1 MALFTSTPKS
11 KVGEKVALLSL
22 DCSDDDNSSG
32 YDSPVYINDEKYNDR
47 QCKIPVE
54 NADIMNDC
62 DSDFSSDD
70 DDDEG
75 SKDDESSSS
84 DDDDDLDAIDEV
96 ELANDS
102 MKVIS
107 TKTLIDNIRYIL
119 SMPDLCDITFLV
131 GPQRIPVHGLKSI
144 LGTRSRAFFS
154 MFLRQSKE
162 EMNGRK
168 KLRKKNKSIST
179 ENSNKTTIIIDSYD
193 VDVFRS
199 FILFL
204 HCGSVTMDASTVTGL
219 LCCATEFDIPDLNSA
234 CYEFIEKCA
243 SFVNAAIVIK
253 ETFRYGDHSVAEI
266 LRKKVIDKQNKS
278 HSNGKDRVG
287 RREHAV
293 GKETEV

>member
-11 KVGEKVALLSL
+11 KAGEKMSLLALN
-22 DCSDDDNSSG
+22 CSDDDNSSG
-32 YDSPVYINDEKYNDR
+32 YDSPVYINDEKCNDR
-47 QCKIPVE
+47 QCKILVE
-54 NADIMNDC
+54 SADIMNDC

-70 DDDEG
+70 DEG
-75 SKDDESSSS
+75 SKNGDSSSS
-84 DDDDDLDAIDEV
+84 DDDDYLDAIDDV

-107 TKTLIDNIRYIL
+107 TKTLIDNIRYVL
-119 SMPDLCDITFLV
+119 SMSDLCDITFLV

-144 LGTRSRAFFS
+144 LGTRSRAFLS
-154 MFLRQSKE
+154 MFLKQSKE

-168 KLRKKNKSIST
+168 KLRKKNKSTST
-179 ENSNKTTIIIDSYD
+179 ESSNKTTIIIDSYD

-199 FILFL
+199 FIIFL

-234 CYEFIEKCA
+234 CYEFIDKCA
-243 SFVNAAIVIK
+243 SSVNAAIVIK

-266 LRKKVIDKQNKS
+266 LRKRVLDKQKKS
-278 HSNGKDRVG
+278 HLNGKDTVG